1 MTTGIAGFDDT
12 CLFSRYLCQCVA
24 QELGMVETYVGYD
37 AQIRMNDVRTVQP
50 AAQSDLYNGYI
61 HFLIGKIA
69 ECHRSGQ
76 FKERRVQRLEK
87 VTFFFYKV
95 HYILFGYGRAV
106 YTDAF
111 AEIHQVGRGV
121 KPHAVS
127 RLLQYGSQ
135 CMGTG
140 AFAIGSCHV
149 DCAER
154 TVGVPEMFV

>member
-1 MTTGIAGFDDT
+1 
-12 CLFSRYLCQCVA
+12 
-24 QELGMVETYVGYD
+24 MVETYVGYD

-69 ECHRSGQ
+69 ECHRCGQ

-111 AEIHQVGRGV
+111 TEIHQVGRGV
-121 KPHAVS
+121 KAHAVS

-140 AFAIGSCHV
+140 AFAVGSGDV
-149 DCAER
+149 DREELRWGFRCGGR
-154 TVGVPEMFV
+154 MR